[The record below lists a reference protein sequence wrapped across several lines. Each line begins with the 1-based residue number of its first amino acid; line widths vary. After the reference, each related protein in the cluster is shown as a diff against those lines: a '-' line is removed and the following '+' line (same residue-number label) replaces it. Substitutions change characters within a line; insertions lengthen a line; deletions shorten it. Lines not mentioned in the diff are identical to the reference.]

1 MIGRIL
7 ICPCTSPQTDTA
19 SCSECVRVCGGVSVE
34 GDRCVSIWDKWTELR
49 VGGGQCEVASHP
61 RSFSL
66 SA

>member
-1 MIGRIL
+1 M
-7 ICPCTSPQTDTA
+7 
-19 SCSECVRVCGGVSVE
+19 E